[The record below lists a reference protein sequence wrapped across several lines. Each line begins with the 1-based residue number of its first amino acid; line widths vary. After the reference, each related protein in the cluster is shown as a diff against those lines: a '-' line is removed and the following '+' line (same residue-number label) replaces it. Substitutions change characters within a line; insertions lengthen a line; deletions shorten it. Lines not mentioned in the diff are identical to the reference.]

1 MMAYLINL
9 LNKHCELVK
18 HVIDQFDGRIKW
30 MVQSDYAARNYA
42 SFKIFIFY
50 GGPMVPILISCGVQH
65 QPNSLS

>member
-1 MMAYLINL
+1 M
-9 LNKHCELVK
+9 K